1 MINEA
6 AINYLIQGWLIKTEL
21 KTQPSTHMP
30 QIFVADK
37 KKTQNVV
44 HRIKSYNL
52 NHRNFLLNKQENPTF
67 HEIQLIFLRLK
78 HIS

>member
-37 KKTQNVV
+37 KKTQNIIIELIA
-44 HRIKSYNL
+44 IK
-52 NHRNFLLNKQENPTF
+52 
-67 HEIQLIFLRLK
+67 
-78 HIS
+78 